1 MLGAQPLV
9 VQKGIGHFISLIYRI
24 RKNIYYYTGSLGAV
38 CIMMCHLFSRKIN
51 DTLKLFKK
59 VPLVR
64 GALYASVL
72 NCSVLIYFASKDAL
86 NRMYQGK
93 MDQGA
98 ASISREYAGL
108 HIFTASRDWSIYIK
122 K

>member
-24 RKNIYYYTGSLGAV
+24 RKNIYYCTGSLGAV

-72 NCSVLIYFASKDAL
+72 NCSLLVYFASKASSFFCSIAVLYNFSNLSYRVMTDIDLAL
-86 NRMYQGK
+86 
-93 MDQGA
+93 
-98 ASISREYAGL
+98 
-108 HIFTASRDWSIYIK
+108 IYKFLCNQAKI
-122 K
+122 